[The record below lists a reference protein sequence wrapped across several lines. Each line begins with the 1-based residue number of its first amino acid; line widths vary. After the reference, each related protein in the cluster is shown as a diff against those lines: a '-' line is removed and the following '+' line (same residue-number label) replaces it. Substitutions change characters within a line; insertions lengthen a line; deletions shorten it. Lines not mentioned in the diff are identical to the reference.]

1 MEEKDIKRVLE
12 IIGDECGFFFTAKK
26 QKEIIRAIKRFG
38 DKYEKQEEI
47 KD

>member
-1 MEEKDIKRVLE
+1 MEEKEIKRVLNAIE
-12 IIGDECGFFFTAKK
+12 TECGFFLTAKK